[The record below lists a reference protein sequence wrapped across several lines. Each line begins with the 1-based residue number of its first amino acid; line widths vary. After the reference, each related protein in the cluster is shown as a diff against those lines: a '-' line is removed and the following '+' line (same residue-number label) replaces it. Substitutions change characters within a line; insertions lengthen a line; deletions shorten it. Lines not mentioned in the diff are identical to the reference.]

1 MHASATGEALF
12 ADPFGRKRRVPPVK
26 CGDSLRLSRALDKIF
41 EVADE
46 GSQIAGR
53 KPRADAERNRLRLLE
68 VAKAAF
74 AEKGPAASL
83 DEIARTAGVGAG
95 TLYRHFPTRDA
106 LIAAVYRNVYEQLA
120 DAAERLSETLG
131 PVDALRQWMKLFVD
145 YMATK
150 QVMAQVLNT
159 LEGDASGLREA
170 SGAQIKRTIAELAD
184 RAVAA
189 GAIRLQMDPLD
200 LLRAVAAVPDKAAAE
215 QLVDILIAGM
225 RTTG

>member
-1 MHASATGEALF
+1 M
-12 ADPFGRKRRVPPVK
+12 
-26 CGDSLRLSRALDKIF
+26 
-41 EVADE
+41 ADE

-189 GAIRLQMDPLD
+189 GAIRLRMDPLD